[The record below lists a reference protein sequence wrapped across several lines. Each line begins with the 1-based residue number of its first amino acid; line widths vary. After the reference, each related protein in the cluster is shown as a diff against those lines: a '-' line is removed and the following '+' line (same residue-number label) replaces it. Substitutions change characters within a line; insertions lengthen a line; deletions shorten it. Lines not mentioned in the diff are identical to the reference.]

1 MFSLGKIFA
10 TSGALAA
17 VKASGQDAM
26 HYVRRHQRGDWGDV
40 CRDDAQANED
50 AVRDGTRILSVYHL
64 LPTAVK
70 VYVITEH
77 DRSVTTV
84 LLASEY

>member
-1 MFSLGKIFA
+1 MFSLGQIVA
-10 TSGALAA
+10 TPSALAA
-17 VKASGQDAM
+17 IERGVRDTM
-26 HYVRRHQRGDWGDV
+26 HYVRQHQRGDWGDV
-40 CRDDAQANED
+40 CREDAQANED
-50 AVRDGTRILSVYHL
+50 AVRLGMRILSVYHL